1 MGGKPA
7 KGSVSTS
14 SPYAPWLK
22 GHLMELVEEGAK
34 YAYGGRG
41 GEPFGF
47 SNFNDETGRYVSDEF
62 MQKVDPRF
70 AEFDPYQQEAQ
81 LATSRMY
88 DQGDQYA
95 GQSLSAANSA
105 MGGLANMQAVSSGYR
120 PNTFDGGEFNQ
131 AAADKYMNPY
141 MQSVVDSQS
150 RAARD
155 EYKMQENVSDA
166 ERVASG
172 ARGGYREAVDQ
183 AVGRAQQGQ
192 VMADIQGRGSEAAY
206 RDAQQMFDRD
216 RSARLEAS
224 GMSDESMYRSSEQ
237 QMQADFENQSN
248 RLRQAQ
254 ARSEM
259 SKLYSDLD
267 QQQQARAYNRIN
279 QLSSAG
285 NERYQV
291 DQARRDL
298 AFDEYMR
305 EFNYPKESMQWM
317 SGILAGVPTQANAYV
332 RTPGPNLLQSG
343 IGAATALGGAAIAAG
358 GQR

>member
-1 MGGKPA
+1 MGGKPP
-7 KGSVSTS
+7 KSSVSTS

-22 GHLMELVEEGAK
+22 GHLMELVEAGAD
-34 YAYGGRG
+34 YTYGGRG

-47 SNFNDETGRYVSDEF
+47 SNFNEETGNFVSDEYL
-62 MQKVDPRF
+62 QKVDPRF
-70 AEFDPYQQEAQ
+70 ADFDPYQLEAQ
-81 LATSRMY
+81 QATARMY
-88 DQGDQYA
+88 DQGDRFSA
-95 GQSLSAANSA
+95 ESLGAANSA
-105 MGGLANMQAVSSGYR
+105 MGGLSNMQAVSSGYV
-120 PNTFDGGEFNQ
+120 PTSFEGGQFDQ
-131 AAADKYMNPY
+131 AAADQYMNPY

-155 EYKMQENVSDA
+155 EYARQEMGTDA

-172 ARGGYREAVDQ
+172 SRGGYREAVDQ

-216 RSARLEAS
+216 RTSRLEAE
-224 GMSDESMYRSSEQ
+224 GMSDQSLFRADEQ
-237 QMQADFENQSN
+237 QMRAALENQSN
-248 RLRQAQ
+248 TLRQAQ

-267 QQQQARAYNRIN
+267 QQTQARENSRIN
-279 QLSSAG
+279 QLSAAG
-285 NERYQV
+285 NERYQIE
-291 DQARRDL
+291 QSRRDL

-305 EFNYPKESMQWM
+305 EFEYPKEMMRFM
-317 SGILAGVPTQANAYV
+317 SGIMSGVPTQANAYV

-343 IGAATALGGAAIAAG
+343 IGAATALGGAALAAKG
-358 GQR
+358 